1 MDKDLGVKKMPS
13 FDDKDYVKLTDDQ
26 KLQWEES
33 SKKYFKEEINKSYDL
48 LNKNSPEVLQYNL
61 NTLKSKAKARASM
74 EFAPKSIIEM
84 LRRGKGQNPI
94 DVEFPVYQ

>member
-1 MDKDLGVKKMPS
+1 MPS

-33 SKKYFKEEINKSYDL
+33 AKNYFKEEINNSYDV
-48 LNKNSPEVLQYNL
+48 LNKNSPEMLQYNL

-74 EFAPKSIIEM
+74 EVAPKSILER
-84 LRRGKGQNPI
+84 LRRGKGRNPI
-94 DVEFPVYQ
+94 DAEFPVYK